1 MFPVEKMCT
10 FLRLSRSS
18 YYSWVNRK
26 PSIREQENKVLE
38 KMISEIHVKSRGT
51 YGSPRISRELQEL
64 GFLASKPRVAR
75 LMKSNGIQ
83 SKIRKKWKVTTNS
96 NHKYPVV
103 SNKLNREFTTKNPSE
118 AWVSDI
124 TYIAT
129 KEGWLYLTVI
139 LDLWDRK
146 IIGWALSKTM
156 YAKDTVIPAWKMAND
171 NRKINTPLIFHSD
184 RGIQYACKE
193 FTNYLGRD
201 ELVTRSMSRKG
212 NCWDN
217 AVAESFFKTLKT
229 ELVYHQDYETRK
241 EAELAVFDYIETW
254 YNRQRRHSALNGMTI
269 LEFEKLNYKKQ
280 AA

>member
-1 MFPVEKMCT
+1 
-10 FLRLSRSS
+10 
-18 YYSWVNRK
+18 
-26 PSIREQENKVLE
+26 
-38 KMISEIHVKSRGT
+38 
-51 YGSPRISRELQEL
+51 
-64 GFLASKPRVAR
+64 
-75 LMKSNGIQ
+75 
-83 SKIRKKWKVTTNS
+83 VTTNS

-103 SNKLNREFTTKNPSE
+103 PNKLNREFTTKNPSE

-124 TYIAT
+124 TYIAA
-129 KEGWLYLTVI
+129 KEGWIYLTVI

-212 NCWDN
+212 DCWDN

-241 EAELAVFDYIETW
+241 QAELAVFDYIETW

-269 LEFEKLNYKKQ
+269 LEFEKMNYKKQ

>member
-1 MFPVEKMCT
+1 MFPVEKMCKV
-10 FLRLSRSS
+10 LRLSRSS
-18 YYSWVNRK
+18 YYSWRNRE
-26 PSIREQENKVLE
+26 PSSREQENKVLE
-38 KMISEIHVKSRGT
+38 KMISEIHLKSRGT

-64 GFLASKPRVAR
+64 GFSASKPRVAR

-103 SNKLNREFTTKNPSE
+103 PNKLNRDFTTETPNE
-118 AWVSDI
+118 VWVSDI

-129 KEGWLYLTVI
+129 KEGWLYLTVV

-146 IIGWALSKTM
+146 IIGWALSRTM

-171 NRKINTPLIFHSD
+171 NRKINAPLIFHSD

-193 FTNYLGRD
+193 FTNYLDRN

-212 NCWDN
+212 DCWDN
-217 AVAESFFKTLKT
+217 AVAESFFKTIKT
-229 ELVYHQDYETRK
+229 ELVYHQDYNTRK
-241 EAELAVFDYIETW
+241 QAELAVFDYIETW
-254 YNRQRRHSALNGMTI
+254 YNRQRRHSALNGMTM

>member
-1 MFPVEKMCT
+1 MFPVERMCKV
-10 FLRLSRSS
+10 LRLSRSS
-18 YYSWVNRK
+18 YYGWKKHK
-26 PSIREQENKVLE
+26 PSNREQENKELE
-38 KMISEIHVKSRGT
+38 KMIAEIHLKSRGT

-64 GFLASKPRVAR
+64 GFPVSKPRVAR

-103 SNKLNREFTTKNPSE
+103 PNKLNREFTTKNPSE

-124 TYIAT
+124 TYIAA
-129 KEGWLYLTVI
+129 KEGWIYLTVI

-212 NCWDN
+212 DCWDN

-241 EAELAVFDYIETW
+241 QAELAVFDYIETW

-269 LEFEKLNYKKQ
+269 LEFEKMNYKKQ